1 MNDPIGDSTFFQEIQ
16 MPALEW
22 NNLRAPQLRTLA
34 TEDALVIIPAGSTEQ
49 HGPHLPVQ
57 VDALLATEVALGC
70 ASRFPAPE
78 KALVTPTIWCGLAE
92 HHMEMGGTFT
102 LDHQTYHSLLRCIC
116 SSVQRH
122 GFRRIC
128 VINGHG
134 GNIHALHVIAS
145 ELKRELEMRIL
156 VCTYWT
162 LPEVAEAFAGILEK
176 QQNVRHAG
184 EAETSM
190 MLHLKPELVDQDALP
205 TADGPSE
212 LKLMGPG
219 AYRWQSFKELSTNGV
234 IGFPSAA
241 TAKKGERLL
250 EAAASGLCR
259 MLTDPETWSE

>member
-1 MNDPIGDSTFFQEIQ
+1 M
-16 MPALEW
+16 
-22 NNLRAPQLRTLA
+22 
-34 TEDALVIIPAGSTEQ
+34 
-49 HGPHLPVQ
+49 
-57 VDALLATEVALGC
+57 
-70 ASRFPAPE
+70 
-78 KALVTPTIWCGLAE
+78 
-92 HHMEMGGTFT
+92 
-102 LDHQTYHSLLRCIC
+102 
-116 SSVQRH
+116 
-122 GFRRIC
+122 
-128 VINGHG
+128 INGHG

-190 MLHLKPELVDQDALP
+190 LLHLKPELVDQNTLP

-219 AYRWQSFKELSTNGV
+219 TYCWQPFKGLSANGV
-234 IGFPSAA
+234 IGFSSAA

-250 EAAASGLCR
+250 EAVASGLCR